1 MSNFG
6 GRLQEVQ
13 QFGVSFGQ
21 ATHGATGVS
30 TAYFSSLLVEGV
42 LCLRSWQYGLC
53 YYFNTQLKTAL

>member
-1 MSNFG
+1 MSNLG

-30 TAYFSSLLVEGV
+30 TVYFSSLFVEGV
-42 LCLRSWQYGLC
+42 LLA
-53 YYFNTQLKTAL
+53 FVAV